1 MKYWLVCMETGEPN
15 TKELKVFRDSFLLG
29 TKNSLHIM
37 KQFMRN
43 NVTFIFQIYGN
54 YGESKVTV

>member
-1 MKYWLVCMETGEPN
+1 METGEPN